1 MILFAFLLR
10 GECSVWIK
18 CSVPPEPANGN
29 LAASSGTPPARGDQL
44 YRGKK
49 DLGDAATARPL
60 PSQGTTCLCPPVTLQ
75 APGGPKHPPIRSP
88 EFSWGQV
95 VQTLGK
101 NWLERRLLGINLI
114 EMQFRDLLCVEPVHH
129 GRGLAG
135 LGNLRSQFMET
146 EAFQVRHK
154 WFWWS
159 WMLMGRS
166 EGVLTYKSIT
176 GKYLENGKRLC
187 YPFYA

>member
-10 GECSVWIK
+10 GECSVCIK

-29 LAASSGTPPARGDQL
+29 PAASSGTPPARGL

-75 APGGPKHPPIRSP
+75 APGGPKHPPIRSLLRSSCTNFG
-88 EFSWGQV
+88 EKLVGKK
-95 VQTLGK
+95 TLGV
-101 NWLERRLLGINLI
+101 NLI

-146 EAFQVRHK
+146 EAFQVRPK
-154 WFWWS
+154 
-159 WMLMGRS
+159 
-166 EGVLTYKSIT
+166 
-176 GKYLENGKRLC
+176 
-187 YPFYA
+187 

>member
-29 LAASSGTPPARGDQL
+29 PAANSGTPPARGALQRQEGFRRCCHREATSLPGDHLPLSASDPPNSRGTKTSTYQESRIL
-44 YRGKK
+44 LRPSCTNSGEKLVGKK
-49 DLGDAATARPL
+49 T
-60 PSQGTTCLCPPVTLQ
+60 
-75 APGGPKHPPIRSP
+75 
-88 EFSWGQV
+88 
-95 VQTLGK
+95 
-101 NWLERRLLGINLI
+101 LGINLI

-154 WFWWS
+154 WFWCS
-159 WMLMGRS
+159 CMLMGRS

-176 GKYLENGKRLC
+176 GKYIYNPSKIILQQ
-187 YPFYA
+187 